1 MVVHNEYRSL
11 EEIVRVARFV
21 ANQSLVRQS
30 DGNISI
36 RMDQDRLLAS
46 TSGHNKMS
54 MEPDDP
60 IIVNKVVDPS
70 LLPGYELDRLW

>member
-1 MVVHNEYRSL
+1 MIQSEYRFRQ
-11 EEIVRVARFV
+11 EIVRVTQNV
-21 ANQSLVRQS
+21 ANQGLILSS
-30 DGNISI
+30 FGNISI

-60 IIVNKVVDPS
+60 IIVNKVVYPS

>member
-1 MVVHNEYRSL
+1 
-11 EEIVRVARFV
+11 
-21 ANQSLVRQS
+21 
-30 DGNISI
+30 
-36 RMDQDRLLAS
+36 
-46 TSGHNKMS
+46 MS

>member
-1 MVVHNEYRSL
+1 MVVHNEYRSR

-21 ANQSLVRQS
+21 ANQSLARQS

-36 RMDQDRLLAS
+36 RIDHDRFFV
-46 TSGHNKMS
+46 TPSGLYKMS

-60 IIVNKVVDPS
+60 IIVNKVVDPT
-70 LLPGYELDRLW
+70 LLPGYELDRLC

>member
-1 MVVHNEYRSL
+1 MIQSEYRL
-11 EEIVRVARFV
+11 RKEIVRVTRIV
-21 ANQSLVRQS
+21 ANQGLILSS
-30 DGNISI
+30 FGNISI

-60 IIVNKVVDPS
+60 IIVNKVVYPS